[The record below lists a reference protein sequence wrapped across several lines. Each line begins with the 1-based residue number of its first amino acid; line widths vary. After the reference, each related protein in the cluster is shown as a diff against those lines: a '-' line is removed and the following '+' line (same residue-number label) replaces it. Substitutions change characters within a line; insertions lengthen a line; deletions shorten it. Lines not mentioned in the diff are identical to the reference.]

1 MRIMNQPKKNNGL
14 TFIDLFSG
22 AGGLLRGFIDASFV
36 PSFSVEMWEP
46 AIETHNKNYPF
57 VPLINAD
64 IRRISNDDLAK
75 YKDKIDVI
83 VGGPPCQGFST
94 IGKRLVKDPRNELV
108 FEFIRFVDTIKP
120 KAFLM
125 ENVRGLLSSDGG
137 KIKSAI
143 EEKFRKVGY
152 TVVSRVL
159 CAADYGVPQVRNRV
173 FFLGFRND
181 LNIVPTFPEKT
192 HTKETY
198 ATVGEAI
205 NDLVGKEN
213 EIPNH
218 VPMKHNPTVTERIK
232 YIKEGEGIPKDGL
245 PSDIAYG
252 SRSDYA
258 KNELKNFSHVY
269 RRLSRFKPA
278 TTMVPGHNAFPLH
291 PVENRSLTVR
301 EAARIQTFPDD
312 VVFCGT
318 RQNQCIQVGNAV
330 PVKLA
335 YQLAK
340 HIENILKGDSYNG

>member
-22 AGGLLRGFIDASFV
+22 AGGLLRGFIDAGFV

-64 IRRISNDDLAK
+64 IRTISNDALTK
-75 YKDKIDVI
+75 YKDKIDVV

-108 FEFIRFVDTIKP
+108 FEFIRFVETIKP

-143 EEKFRKVGY
+143 EEEFKKIGY
-152 TVVSRVL
+152 TVVSSVL

-181 LNIVPTFPEKT
+181 LNIVPIFPEKT
-192 HTKETY
+192 HTKKTY

-232 YIKEGEGIPKDGL
+232 YIKEGEGIPKEGL

-269 RRLSRFKPA
+269 RRLSRFKPS